1 MTSHEKMPEELW
13 LEIFCRIPWDSLKD
27 VSVTNHAFRRTCL
40 SLLFADFHFHPY
52 TLVYHNTPAA
62 PPTTEIEVSLE
73 RLDFWCSDKIASLV
87 RTCNLIA
94 LWSHRMRASP
104 RTGTSP
110 YILLTPFF
118 DSLPSFTGICQLH
131 AHGIHFT
138 QTGLANLCR
147 LPVLSDLHID
157 SCDLAAE
164 ESIDTATLELAVSSF
179 SFSHKVTG
187 EYRGVDWMPLLCLDH
202 LRELEVEGAPCF
214 FGDTVDAIPSFPHV
228 HKLAINTSLSTMSH
242 TLSIVSKFPAV
253 QIFRL
258 TAVKDGPG
266 VRVDASKLLPDLKEY
281 TATSET
287 LPIFLAHSTLER
299 LTVLPCQ
306 PQKFTRQ
313 VPGPQVYIT
322 CLHATFM
329 DFDTATFRLICVLFP
344 RLTELKIFMIC
355 VIYED
360 QLEGGINSKPHTLF
374 SELAETPALPSSLV
388 RLAISWYFGYN
399 VSDEEELE
407 VQKVHDFDAVRDA
420 LVAQCPALTRLWL
433 DGHEF
438 LFYWRKS
445 LDGAEDQGYA
455 DDAEVAPV
463 QAGFD
468 AFWGMRGL
476 RNYEQQYE
484 PPT

>member
-1 MTSHEKMPEELW
+1 MTSHQKMPEELW
-13 LEIFCRIPWDSLKD
+13 LDIFCRIPWDSLKD
-27 VSVTNHAFRRTCL
+27 VSVTNHAFRRICL
-40 SLLFADFHFHPY
+40 PLLFANFHFHPY
-52 TLVYHNTPAA
+52 TLVYYNTPKA

-73 RLDFWCSDKIASLV
+73 RLDFWCSDKIAPLV

-94 LWSHRMRASP
+94 PSSHRMRASSW
-104 RTGTSP
+104 TGTSP
-110 YILLTPFF
+110 YILLTPLF
-118 DSLPSFTGICQLH
+118 DSLPSFTRIRRFH

-138 QTGLANLCR
+138 QTGLANLSR
-147 LPVLSDLHID
+147 LPVLSDLRID

-179 SFSHKVTG
+179 SFNHQVSD
-187 EYRGVDWMPLLCLDH
+187 EYCGVDWMPSKWT
-202 LRELEVEGAPCF
+202 APPCF

-228 HKLAINTSLSTMSH
+228 RKLVINTSLSTMSH

-253 QIFRL
+253 QIFHL
-258 TAVKDGPG
+258 TGLVEVKDWPG
-266 VRVDASKLLPDLKEY
+266 VRVDASNDLPDLKEY

-287 LPIFLAHSTLER
+287 LSIFLAHSTLER
-299 LTVLPCQ
+299 LTVLNCQ
-306 PQKFTRQ
+306 PQEFTRQ
-313 VPGPQVYIT
+313 VPGPQVHIT

-329 DFDTATFRLICVLFP
+329 DFDTATFGRICVLFP
-344 RLTELKIFMIC
+344 RLTELKIYMIC

-360 QLEGGINSKPHTLF
+360 KLEGGLNSKPHTLF
-374 SELAETPALPSSLV
+374 SELAETPALPTSLV
-388 RLAISWYFGYN
+388 RLAISWYFQYN

-433 DGHEF
+433 DGDEF

-445 LDGAEDQGYA
+445 LDGAEVQGYA

-468 AFWGMRGL
+468 AFWGMRG
-476 RNYEQQYE
+476 
-484 PPT
+484 